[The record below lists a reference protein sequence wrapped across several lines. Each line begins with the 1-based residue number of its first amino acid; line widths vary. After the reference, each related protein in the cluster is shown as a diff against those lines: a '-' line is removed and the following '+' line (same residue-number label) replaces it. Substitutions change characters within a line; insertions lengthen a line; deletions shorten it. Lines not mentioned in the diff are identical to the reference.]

1 MNWAGVNS
9 VTRRRP
15 GGARAD
21 SVVRMGLGHD
31 HGMPTTAAGRHF
43 GRMAV
48 VLSITLS
55 VMVLEIIGA
64 VVSGSLALLSDAGHM
79 FTDAAGVSIALIATK
94 LAARPAND
102 QRTFG
107 LQRTEILAALSNAVV
122 LIVIA
127 ILIVIEAISRLGST
141 STVHSTPMLIFGI
154 IGLVANAISL
164 SVLARGQKASLNVRG
179 AYLEVLGDL
188 LGSAAVIV
196 ASIVI
201 MITGFAPADSIASLL
216 IAAMILPRAWS
227 LLRDVVNVLL
237 EATPKGIDLEAVRE
251 HVASVPGVLDLHDL
265 HAWTITSG
273 VPVLSAHV
281 VVERAWLDADG
292 VDHVLDRLG
301 DCLRGHFDVDHCTF
315 QLEPA
320 DHSAHETHLHD

>member
-1 MNWAGVNS
+1 
-9 VTRRRP
+9 
-15 GGARAD
+15 
-21 SVVRMGLGHD
+21 MGLGHD
-31 HGMPTTAAGRHF
+31 HGMPTTAAGKHS

-48 VLSITLS
+48 VLGITLF
-55 VMVLEIIGA
+55 VMVLEVIGA
-64 VVSGSLALLSDAGHM
+64 LLSGSLALLSDAGHM
-79 FTDAAGVSIALIATK
+79 FTDAAGVTIALVATR
-94 LAARPAND
+94 LAATPAND

-127 ILIVIEAISRLGST
+127 VLIVVEAISRLGSAAA
-141 STVHSTPMLIFGI
+141 VHSTPMLVFGV
-154 IGLVANAISL
+154 IGFVANGVSMSI
-164 SVLARGQKASLNVRG
+164 LAKGQKASLNVRG

-201 MITGFAPADSIASLL
+201 MTTGFSPADSIASLL

-237 EATPKGIDLEAVRE
+237 EATPKGIDLEKVRD
-251 HVASVPGVLDLHDL
+251 HMASVPGVLDLHDL

-292 VDHVLDRLG
+292 IDHVLDRLG

-320 DHSAHETHLHD
+320 DHSAHEPHLHD

>member
-1 MNWAGVNS
+1 
-9 VTRRRP
+9 
-15 GGARAD
+15 
-21 SVVRMGLGHD
+21 MGLGHD
-31 HGMPTTAAGRHF
+31 HGMPTTAAGNHSR
-43 GRMAV
+43 RMAL
-48 VLSITLS
+48 VLGITLS
-55 VMVLEIIGA
+55 VMVLELIGA
-64 VVSGSLALLSDAGHM
+64 LVSGSLALLSDAGHM
-79 FTDAAGVSIALIATK
+79 FTDAAGVTIALIATR
-94 LAARPAND
+94 LAATPAND

-127 ILIVIEAISRLGST
+127 VLIVVEAISRLGSAA
-141 STVHSTPMLIFGI
+141 SVHSMPMLIFGI
-154 IGLVANAISL
+154 IGLVANAISM
-164 SVLARGQKASLNVRG
+164 SVLASGQKASLNVRG

-196 ASIVI
+196 ASVVI
-201 MITGFAPADSIASLL
+201 MTTGFEPADSIASLL

-237 EATPKGIDLEAVRE
+237 EATPKGIDLEKVRD
-251 HVASVPGVLDLHDL
+251 HVSSVPGVIDLHDL

-281 VVERAWLDADG
+281 VVERDWLDADG
-292 VDHVLDRLG
+292 IDHVLDRLA
-301 DCLRGHFDVDHCTF
+301 DCLRGHFDVEHCTF

-320 DHSAHETHLHD
+320 DHSAHEPRLHD